1 VQPRN
6 EQQLPRSTSL
16 APGSRAEAFNA
27 ERVTQPRR
35 ERTLK
40 GERMSLNKHS
50 VFVLSKDGKPLTPTT
65 PAKARKLLAAGVAVK
80 RWSRFGTFGIQ
91 LVADSRRETPD
102 TALGVDNGTKF
113 EGYSVV
119 VGTENPRNVKLDL
132 PDKKVIVKKLE
143 ERRALRRARRWRNCR
158 RRPSRFDN
166 RRRVDWL
173 APSQAT
179 LVGSRLKVIRECFRI
194 YPINLVGFE
203 DVRFNHAAK
212 RWGANF
218 STVEIGKTRI
228 KEFFSS
234 QGAEIFEYQGHETKV
249 IREKYGYRKTAVK
262 SADKFTAHCSDS
274 LALAVDVAIGEAIDP
289 GPFLV
294 VNDTYRCKR
303 RRLHDT
309 QPAKGGIRAPYSKGT
324 VYGLRKGLLIGLPN
338 GKTGQLCGE
347 YKGGYRYYDAEGK
360 RGSARRLSWVSSNF
374 NGRFPCQLYV
384 RPCT

>member
-1 VQPRN
+1 
-6 EQQLPRSTSL
+6 
-16 APGSRAEAFNA
+16 
-27 ERVTQPRR
+27 
-35 ERTLK
+35 
-40 GERMSLNKHS
+40 
-50 VFVLSKDGKPLTPTT
+50 
-65 PAKARKLLAAGVAVK
+65 
-80 RWSRFGTFGIQ
+80 
-91 LVADSRRETPD
+91 ETPD

-119 VGTENPRNVKLDL
+119 VGTENPLNVKLDL
-132 PDKKVIVKKLE
+132 PDKKVVVKKLE

-179 LVGSRLKVIRECFRI
+179 LVGSRLEVIRECFRI

-249 IREKYGYRKTAVK
+249 IREKYGYR
-262 SADKFTAHCSDS
+262 
-274 LALAVDVAIGEAIDP
+274 
-289 GPFLV
+289 
-294 VNDTYRCKR
+294 
-303 RRLHDT
+303 
-309 QPAKGGIRAPYSKGT
+309 
-324 VYGLRKGLLIGLPN
+324 
-338 GKTGQLCGE
+338 
-347 YKGGYRYYDAEGK
+347 
-360 RGSARRLSWVSSNF
+360 
-374 NGRFPCQLYV
+374 
-384 RPCT
+384 